1 MAAPTIAETTVTNWF
16 GDLTS
21 HPRVVVEAT
30 SVDDIVKILKDPDRY
45 PSPVRA
51 VGSNHST
58 SPVGVADGGT
68 LIKMSRMNR
77 ILEITADT
85 VTVEAGAIA
94 IDIAHELE
102 RRGLQFYVNTEI
114 GSLSVGSASCAGTKD
129 ASMAG
134 EYGQVGSYITRIKMV
149 LPSGEL
155 LEVSEDQPEL
165 MQKVRSSYGTFGIVY
180 EATYSIRP
188 IIPMAVRHETFK
200 LTDFIEK
207 LPELMTSGESL
218 MYYMFPFEDL
228 ITVELR
234 HYNPDA
240 TGDPEKHI
248 WPLRNYMWA
257 KAGPLFCSQVEAN
270 IDDKTVRYKVIDGF
284 CALWRFK
291 LENLIRSDNTVA
303 TDQII
308 QYPPVSDDSRYTFS
322 LWAFPEETYP
332 TVLPAYF
339 EFAKKYYKDAGYR
352 NNMLY
357 VGYRILKDRQALL
370 SYSWD
375 GNVMTIDPVSTA
387 NPGWTAFLQAYNQFC
402 GDHGGIPLPNQ
413 TPLATRAQIE
423 KALGDRWKQFADA
436 RRTYDPN
443 NRLLNAFFRDLL
455 GEAGQ

>member
-1 MAAPTIAETTVTNWF
+1 MAAATTITNWF
-16 GDLTS
+16 GDLVS

-30 SVDDIVKILKDPDRY
+30 SVDDIVKILKDPDQY

-58 SPVGVADGGT
+58 SPVGVAEGGT

-77 ILEITADT
+77 ILEIGTDA
-85 VTVEAGAIA
+85 VTVQAGAIA
-94 IDIAHELE
+94 IDVAHELQKH
-102 RRGLQFYVNTEI
+102 GLQFYVNTEI

-129 ASMAG
+129 ASMPG

-155 LEVSEDQPEL
+155 FEVSDQQPEL
-165 MQKVRSSYGTFGIVY
+165 IQKVRSCYGTFGIVY
-180 EATYSIRP
+180 EATYKIRP
-188 IIPMAVRHETFK
+188 IIPLAVRHETFA
-200 LTDFIEK
+200 LADFVAK
-207 LPELMTSGESL
+207 LPALKTSGESL
-218 MYYMFPFEDL
+218 MYYMFPYQDL
-228 ITVELR
+228 ITVEFR
-234 HYNPDA
+234 HYNPGA
-240 TGDPEKHI
+240 TGDPDSHV

-257 KAGPLFCSQVEAN
+257 KAGPLFCSQTEAN
-270 IDDKTVRYKVIDGF
+270 IADKTVRYKVIDGF
-284 CALWRFK
+284 GAVWRFN

-339 EFAKKYYKDAGYR
+339 EFCKKYYRDAGYR

-357 VGYRILKDRQALL
+357 VGYRIFQDRQALL

-387 NPGWTAFLQAYNQFC
+387 NPGWTTFLPVYNQWC
-402 GDHGGIPLPNQ
+402 SDHGGLPLPNQ
-413 TPLATRAQIE
+413 TPMATRAQIE
-423 KALGDRWKQFADA
+423 KALGERWKQFAEA
-436 RRTYDPN
+436 RRTFDPN
-443 NRLLNAFFRDLL
+443 NRLLNDYFRDLL
-455 GEAGQ
+455 GE

>member
-1 MAAPTIAETTVTNWF
+1 MAAGPTITNWF
-16 GDLTS
+16 GDLIS

-30 SVDDIVKILKDPDRY
+30 SVDDIIKILKNPDQY

-58 SPVGVADGGT
+58 APVGVADGGT
-68 LIKMSRMNR
+68 LIKMDKMNG
-77 ILEITADT
+77 ILDIGKDT
-85 VTVEAGAIA
+85 VTVQAGAIA
-94 IDIAHELE
+94 IDVAHELQKH
-102 RRGLQFYVNTEI
+102 GLQFYVNTEI
-114 GSLSVGSASCAGTKD
+114 GSLSVGSAATAGTKD
-129 ASMAG
+129 ASMPG
-134 EYGQVGSYITRIKMV
+134 EYGQVGSYVTRIKMV

-155 LEVSEDQPEL
+155 LEVTDDQPDL

-180 EATYSIRP
+180 EATYAIKP
-188 IIPMAVRHETFK
+188 IVPMAVRHETFK
-200 LTDFIEK
+200 LADFLEK
-207 LPELMTSGESL
+207 LPELKTSGESL

-228 ITVELR
+228 VTVEFR
-234 HYNPDA
+234 HYNPGA
-240 TGDPEKHI
+240 TGDPDQHV

-270 IDDKTVRYKVIDGF
+270 IADKTVRYKVIDGF
-284 CALWRFK
+284 GALWRFK

-332 TVLPAYF
+332 TVLPQYF
-339 EFAKKYYKDAGYR
+339 AFCKKYYQDTGYR

-357 VGYRILKDRQALL
+357 VGYRILKDRQSLL

-387 NPGWTAFLQAYNQFC
+387 NPGWTTFLPVYNQFC
-402 GDHGGIPLPNQ
+402 SDLGGIPLLNQ
-413 TPLATRAQIE
+413 TPKLTRALVV
-423 KALGDRWKQFADA
+423 KCLGDRLQQFADA
-436 RRTYDPN
+436 RRTYDPSG
-443 NRLLNAFFRDLL
+443 RLLNDYFRDLL
-455 GEAGQ
+455 GEPSK